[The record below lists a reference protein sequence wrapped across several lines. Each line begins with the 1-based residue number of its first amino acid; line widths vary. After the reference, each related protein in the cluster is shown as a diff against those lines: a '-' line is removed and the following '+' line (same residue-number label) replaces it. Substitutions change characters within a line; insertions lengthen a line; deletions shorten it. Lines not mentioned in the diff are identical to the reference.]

1 LKNNE
6 ILSEPFLLRETM
18 MDEEKLVSEQKNES
32 IKSPWQK
39 ESPLS
44 QRYKKAKKGLI
55 PEKKIKMDIIELF
68 IEFICDEKPIF
79 LKALLENIEK
89 SIILNILFRVKGN
102 QREAANVLGI
112 KYTTLNEKIKRY
124 NIRFQKKP
132 VIFSS

>member
-1 LKNNE
+1 
-6 ILSEPFLLRETM
+6 M

-39 ESPLS
+39 EGPLS
-44 QRYKKAKKGLI
+44 QRHKKAKKALI